1 MVNEGLIVK
10 TSCKIANPGNG
21 KVLVESFDLAGETL
35 FGYTGKVVGYI
46 LGRRLFGY
54 CRHG

>member
-1 MVNEGLIVK
+1 MVNEGLIVQ